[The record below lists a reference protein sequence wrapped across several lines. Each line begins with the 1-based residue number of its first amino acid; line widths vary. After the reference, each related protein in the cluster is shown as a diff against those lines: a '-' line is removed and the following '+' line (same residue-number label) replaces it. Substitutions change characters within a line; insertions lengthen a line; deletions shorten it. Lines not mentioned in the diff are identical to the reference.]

1 MVWRLVSLTN
11 LKCGWKGA
19 GTRSAASS
27 GEKQRGSRG
36 KTRNKPLFTS
46 YHPWAFCSS
55 LLSSLERGLCHR
67 RANPIP
73 FISERE
79 RRSFYLFPPSPFSQF
94 GGNKYSPVLLPS
106 PLPGRLLRGGG
117 HSHGRPL
124 RHEGAQ
130 RPPALVPYSRS
141 LALPPALPAPQ
152 AAAGGGDGGNGK
164 RGRDARGIPVTA
176 RPPPL
181 PSNPRTPSP
190 LGRTKETSAPQ
201 HPSRRPPPHRYP
213 REAAAQWA
221 PAPPVPEAVRLG
233 SAQRGAGAAPPYSH
247 PPRSAPPPAAPAC
260 PLARSEGR
268 RSGRCCL
275 SPRADALL
283 RAPAG
288 RGGGGFVRR
297 RSRSLGRDELARA
310 LRAAAASPPLTPER
324 AQLGRS
330 LPSHRGS

>member
-27 GEKQRGSRG
+27 GEEQRGSRG

-130 RPPALVPYSRS
+130 RPPAPVPYSRS

-213 REAAAQWA
+213 ERRRRSGLRPLRYLRQF
-221 PAPPVPEAVRLG
+221 G
-233 SAQRGAGAAPPYSH
+233 SAQRSAGPGRRRRTHILLAPLL
-247 PPRSAPPPAAPAC
+247 RRLPPPARSPAARGDAPGA
-260 PLARSEGR
+260 AA
-268 RSGRCCL
+268 

>member
-1 MVWRLVSLTN
+1 MAGKELAPDQRPHLGRNREALGERQETSLFSHPTTLGHFVRPFFLP
-11 LKCGWKGA
+11 LKEAFVTDAQILYDLFQREREGLFIYSPPPLF
-19 GTRSAASS
+19 RSSAA
-27 GEKQRGSRG
+27 
-36 KTRNKPLFTS
+36 TNT
-46 YHPWAFCSS
+46 A
-55 LLSSLERGLCHR
+55 LCC
-67 RANPIP
+67 
-73 FISERE
+73 F
-79 RRSFYLFPPSPFSQF
+79 
-94 GGNKYSPVLLPS
+94 PS

-130 RPPALVPYSRS
+130 QPPAPAPHSRS
-141 LALPPALPAPQ
+141 LALPPAFPAPQ

-201 HPSRRPPPHRYP
+201 HPSRRPPPPRYP
-213 REAAAQWA
+213 REAATQRA

-233 SAQRGAGAAPPYSH
+233 SAQRGAGAAPPHSH
-247 PPRSAPPPAAPAC
+247 PPRSAPPPAASAC
-260 PLARSEGR
+260 PLSRSEVR

-288 RGGGGFVRR
+288 RGGGGFARR

-310 LRAAAASPPLTPER
+310 LRAAAAASPPLTPER